1 MKIKLFVSHRIDI
14 DSFVIKNDII
24 TSVYCGAVYKKNKWN
39 KNIIGDNTGDNI
51 SELRMNFNELTVQYW
66 VWKNVEADYYGLCH
80 YRRYFALQN
89 ENDGHINEQNQIY
102 LPFFTKNIAEKYAL
116 DSEEKLKKL
125 CQEYDLII
133 PKPADVKT
141 IKAFGKQQNDVLE
154 LWQAHTGYF
163 FDKGCIELMLKTIKK
178 IKPQYY
184 QCAVDYFKQDKHR
197 GYNCYLMR
205 KDLFFELCD
214 FQFSVLIDMY
224 ETIKDT
230 EMLKQYPRTL
240 GYMGEIL
247 YGIYINT
254 LLDKNLRQKEI
265 RLLLVGNVRVNNTF
279 MQKLIVFLKLYGKII
294 VIKYFPSWVQ
304 KIIKICYHKIFCK
317 VVNSKWKR

>member
-1 MKIKLFVSHRIDI
+1 MKIKLFVSHRIDS

-24 TSVYCGAVYKKNKWN
+24 TPVYCGAVYKKDKWN
-39 KNIIGDNTGDNI
+39 KDIIGDNTGDNI

-66 VWKNVEADYYGLCH
+66 AWKNVEADYYGLCH

-89 ENDGHINEQNQIY
+89 ENDGYINEQNQIY

-116 DSEEKLKKL
+116 GSEEKLKKL

-133 PKPADVKT
+133 PKPAYVNT
-141 IKAFGKQQNDVLE
+141 IKAFGKQQNNVLE

-163 FDKGCIELMLKTIKK
+163 FDKGCIKLMLKTIKE

-184 QCAVDYFKQDKHR
+184 QFAVDYIKQDKHR

-224 ETIKDT
+224 NSIKDT
-230 EMLKQYPRTL
+230 NELKQYPRTL

-254 LLDKNLRQKEI
+254 LLDKNIRQKEI
-265 RLLLVGNVRVNNTF
+265 RLLLVENAESKILV
-279 MQKLIVFLKLYGKII
+279 KKKIVKNFEFKGKVI
-294 VIKYFPSWVQ
+294 VKKYFPMIIQ
-304 KIIKICYHKIFCK
+304 KLLKIIYHKFLK
-317 VVNSKWKR
+317 

>member
-1 MKIKLFVSHRIDI
+1 MKIKLFVSHRIDT

-24 TSVYCGAVYKKNKWN
+24 TPVYCGTVYKKDKWS
-39 KNIIGDNTGDNI
+39 KDIIGDNTGDNI

-102 LPFFTKNIAEKYAL
+102 LPFFTKRIIEKYAL

-141 IKAFGKQQNDVLE
+141 IKAFGKQQNNVLE
-154 LWQAHTGYF
+154 LWQAYTGYF
-163 FDKGCIELMLKTIKK
+163 FDKGGIELLLKTINK

-184 QCAVDYFKQDKHR
+184 QCAIDYFKQDKHR

-214 FQFSVLIDMY
+214 FQFSVLFDMY
-224 ETIKDT
+224 KSIKDT
-230 EMLKQYPRTL
+230 DELKQYPRTL

-254 LLDKNLRQKEI
+254 LLDQKIRQKEI
-265 RLLLVGNVRVNNTF
+265 RLVFTEDNSKNNSFVSKTIVLL
-279 MQKLIVFLKLYGKII
+279 KYYGKTILL
-294 VIKYFPSWVQ
+294 KYFPASLQ
-304 KIIKICYHKIFCK
+304 KSVKKAYHKILK
-317 VVNSKWKR
+317 

>member
-24 TSVYCGAVYKKNKWN
+24 ASVYCGAVYKKDKWN

-102 LPFFTKNIAEKYAL
+102 LPFFTKRIIERYAL
-116 DSEEKLKKL
+116 DSEEKLKNL
-125 CQEYDLII
+125 CKEYDLII

-141 IKAFGKQQNDVLE
+141 IKAFGKQQNNVLE
-154 LWQAHTGYF
+154 LWQAYTGYF
-163 FDKGCIELMLKTIKK
+163 FDKGGIELLLKTINK

-214 FQFSVLIDMY
+214 FQFSVLFDMY
-224 ETIKDT
+224 KSIKDT
-230 EMLKQYPRTL
+230 DELKQYPRSF

-247 YGIYINT
+247 YGIYLNSLI
-254 LLDKNLRQKEI
+254 DKNIRQKEV
-265 RLLLVGNVRVNNTF
+265 RLVFTENNSINNSFISKMIVLL
-279 MQKLIVFLKLYGKII
+279 KYYGKTILL
-294 VIKYFPSWVQ
+294 KYFSASLQ
-304 KIIKICYHKIFCK
+304 KVVKRLYHKILK
-317 VVNSKWKR
+317 

>member
-24 TSVYCGAVYKKNKWN
+24 APVYCGAVYKKDKWN
-39 KNIIGDNTGDNI
+39 KDIIGDNTGDNI

-66 VWKNVEADYYGLCH
+66 VLKNVEADYYGLCH

-102 LPFFTKNIAEKYAL
+102 LPFFTKRIIERYAL
-116 DSEEKLKKL
+116 DSEEKLKNL
-125 CQEYDLII
+125 CKEYDLII

-141 IKAFGKQQNDVLE
+141 IKAFGKQQNNVLE
-154 LWQAHTGYF
+154 LWQAYTGYF
-163 FDKGCIELMLKTIKK
+163 FDKGGIELLLKTINK

-214 FQFSVLIDMY
+214 FQFSVLFDMY
-224 ETIKDT
+224 KSIKDT
-230 EMLKQYPRTL
+230 DELKQYPRTL

-247 YGIYINT
+247 YGIYIKT
-254 LLDKNLRQKEI
+254 LLDKNIRKKEI
-265 RLLLVGNVRVNNTF
+265 RLVFAEANSINNSFISKTIVLL
-279 MQKLIVFLKLYGKII
+279 KYYGKTILL
-294 VIKYFPSWVQ
+294 KYFPASLQ
-304 KIIKICYHKIFCK
+304 KVVKRLYHKILK
-317 VVNSKWKR
+317 

>member
-1 MKIKLFVSHRIDI
+1 MKIKLFVSHRIDT

-24 TSVYCGAVYKKNKWN
+24 TPVYCGAVYKKDKWN
-39 KNIIGDNTGDNI
+39 KDIIGDNTGDNI
-51 SELRMNFNELTVQYW
+51 SELRINFNELTVQYW
-66 VWKNVEADYYGLCH
+66 AWKNVEADYYGLCH

-116 DSEEKLKKL
+116 CDEEKLKNL

-133 PKPADVKT
+133 PKPADVNT
-141 IKAFGKQQNDVLE
+141 IKAFGKQQNNVLE

-163 FDKGCIELMLKTIKK
+163 FDKGCIELMLKTIKE

-184 QCAVDYFKQDKHR
+184 QFAVDYIKQDKHR

-205 KDLFFELCD
+205 KELFFELCD
-214 FQFSVLIDMY
+214 FQFSVLFDMY
-224 ETIKDT
+224 KSIKDT
-230 EMLKQYPRTL
+230 NILKQYPRTL

-247 YGIYINT
+247 YGIYLSSLI
-254 LLDKNLRQKEI
+254 DKNIKFKEI
-265 RLLLVGNVRVNNTF
+265 RLVFTEVNSINNSFISKTIVLL
-279 MQKLIVFLKLYGKII
+279 KYYGKT
-294 VIKYFPSWVQ
+294 VLLKHFPASLQ
-304 KIIKICYHKIFCK
+304 KVVKKSYHKIFK
-317 VVNSKWKR
+317 

>member
-24 TSVYCGAVYKKNKWN
+24 TSVYCGAVYKKDKWN

-89 ENDGHINEQNQIY
+89 ENDGHINEQKQIY

-116 DSEEKLKKL
+116 GSEEKLKKL

-133 PKPADVKT
+133 PKPADVNT
-141 IKAFGKQQNDVLE
+141 IKAFGKQQNNVLE

-163 FDKGCIELMLKTIKK
+163 FDKGCIELMLKTIKE

-214 FQFSVLIDMY
+214 FQFSVLFDMY
-224 ETIKDT
+224 KSIKDT
-230 EMLKQYPRTL
+230 DELKQYPRTF
-240 GYMGEIL
+240 GYVGEIL
-247 YGIYINT
+247 YGIYLNSLI
-254 LLDKNLRQKEI
+254 DKNIRQKEL
-265 RLLLVGNVRVNNTF
+265 RLVFTENNSINNSFISKTIILL
-279 MQKLIVFLKLYGKII
+279 KYYGKTILL
-294 VIKYFPSWVQ
+294 KYFPTSLQ
-304 KIIKICYHKIFCK
+304 KVIKNLYHKILK
-317 VVNSKWKR
+317 